1 MADSVATGIDA
12 GGLNDLFASV
22 DVAKFACGIDDDG
35 KQDWRYEVRCRAY
48 IDADTE
54 RDLTEEPWNTWVY
67 TDELRVV
74 SALFK
79 SVFDDTTAAMWGSR
93 IPIVGFDPL
102 MMQQMG
108 EQFAEQGF
116 EAVKIAQTRY
126 NYHQPLTLLM
136 DLVRKKLITH
146 DGHPVLRFAIK
157 NLAVNSDSSNRWM
170 PDRKSSKEKIDPA
183 VAMLMA
189 LRLASLAKKRSQ
201 GSFFVS

>member
-1 MADSVATGIDA
+1 
-12 GGLNDLFASV
+12 
-22 DVAKFACGIDDDG
+22 
-35 KQDWRYEVRCRAY
+35 VRCRAY

-67 TDELRVV
+67 TDQLRVV
-74 SALFK
+74 SALYQ
-79 SVFDDTTAAMWGSR
+79 SVYEDTMAAMWESQ
-93 IPIVGFDPL
+93 IQQVGFDPFN
-102 MMQQMG
+102 MQPIG
-108 EQFAEQGF
+108 EQLSEQGF

-157 NLAVNSDSSNRWM
+157 NLAVNSDSSDRWM